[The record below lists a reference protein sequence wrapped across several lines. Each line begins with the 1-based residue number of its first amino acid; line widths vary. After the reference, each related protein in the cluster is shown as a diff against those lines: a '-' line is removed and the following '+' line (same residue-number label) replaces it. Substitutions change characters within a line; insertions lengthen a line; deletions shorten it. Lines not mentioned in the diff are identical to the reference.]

1 MKIIITGSTGFV
13 GRHLI
18 PKLLLKNYIILEL
31 TRNLNVSNQLYEDKT
46 QKYLIDEDQN
56 ELVKTIEEFNPD
68 VIIHLASFLT
78 SLDDYNSLNKLLN
91 SNITFFCRLLDA
103 TKNIDLKLFVNT
115 GTFAEYHSSNNVFDP
130 AYLYAATKS
139 ASRFFLDYYSKVYN
153 FKQTTVVPYTIY
165 GGNDTQKKII
175 DIIYDST
182 INSNPIDLSPGE
194 QILDFIH
201 IDDVTNFY
209 MMLIKNINELPEKSN
224 IMLGTGV
231 GHTLKQV
238 AAIIEEVTCQKA
250 NINWGAKQYR
260 NSDIMYAVAD
270 ISTAFNMLKW
280 KPKLSFNAGVIEY
293 INNKLC

>member
-18 PKLLLKNYIILEL
+18 PKLILKNYQILEL
-31 TRNLNVSNQLYEDKT
+31 TRNLGVSYQLFKGKT
-46 QKYLIDEDQN
+46 QKHFINEDQN
-56 ELVKTIEEFNPD
+56 ELVKTIEEFKPD

-78 SLDDYNSLNKLLN
+78 SLDDFNSLNKLLD

-115 GTFAEYHSSNNVFDP
+115 GTFAEYQNNSNILDP

-139 ASRFFLDYYSKVYN
+139 ASRSFLDYYSKVYN

-165 GGNDTQKKII
+165 GGNYEQKKII

-182 INSNPIDLSPGE
+182 INPNTIDLSPGD

-201 IDDVTNFY
+201 IDDVTDFYILLIQNQQNILNKTNFQ
-209 MMLIKNINELPEKSN
+209 
-224 IMLGTGV
+224 LGTGI
-231 GHTLKQV
+231 GHSLKQV
-238 AAIIEEVTCQKA
+238 AQIIEKISAKKA
-250 NINWGAKQYR
+250 NINWGGKEYR
-260 NSDIMYAVAD
+260 SSDIMYAVAD
-270 ISTAFNMLKW
+270 ISERNNTFQW
-280 KPKLSFNAGVIEY
+280 KPKINLIEG
-293 INNKLC
+293 IQKLMKRIT